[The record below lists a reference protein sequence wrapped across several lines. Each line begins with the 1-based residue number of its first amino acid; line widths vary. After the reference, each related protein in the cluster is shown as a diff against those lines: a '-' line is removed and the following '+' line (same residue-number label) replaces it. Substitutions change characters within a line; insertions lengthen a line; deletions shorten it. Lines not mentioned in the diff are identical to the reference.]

1 MTPMKLLREPLPGLL
16 EFEFAIHI
24 DDRGSFQEIFNRA
37 TLAGFGIDLDI
48 MQDNES
54 WTASCGTIRGLHL
67 QIGEAAQGK
76 LIRVTRGRVLDVAV
90 DLRPDSLTHLQHVAI
105 ELSDET
111 PRLFWIPAGF
121 AHGFCT
127 LEDDTVMTYK
137 VDALYDPAAERTIR
151 FDDPELG
158 IDWPIDRA
166 DAVLSD
172 KDAVAAPL
180 STYLAEVTA

>member
-1 MTPMKLLREPLPGLL
+1 MPPMKLLREPLPGLL
-16 EFEFAIHI
+16 EFEFAIHV
-24 DDRGSFQEIFNRA
+24 DDRGSFQETFNRA
-37 TLAGFGIDLDI
+37 SLAGFDLDLDV

-54 WTASCGTIRGLHL
+54 WSARRGTIRGLHL
-67 QIGEAAQGK
+67 QTGEAAQGK
-76 LIRVTRGRVLDVAV
+76 LIRVTRGRVLDVAI
-90 DLRPDSLTHLQHVAI
+90 DLRPDSPTYLQHVAI
-105 ELSDET
+105 ELSDEA

-137 VDALYDPAAERTIR
+137 VDAPYDAAAERTIR

-180 STYLAEVTA
+180 SAYLAEVTA

>member
-1 MTPMKLLREPLPGLL
+1 
-16 EFEFAIHI
+16 
-24 DDRGSFQEIFNRA
+24 
-37 TLAGFGIDLDI
+37 
-48 MQDNES
+48 
-54 WTASCGTIRGLHL
+54 
-67 QIGEAAQGK
+67 
-76 LIRVTRGRVLDVAV
+76 VLDVAL
-90 DLRPDSLTHLQHVAI
+90 DLRPDSPTYLQHVAI
-105 ELSDET
+105 ELSDEA

-137 VDALYDPAAERTIR
+137 VDAPYDAAAERTIR

-180 STYLAEVTA
+180 SAYLAGVTA